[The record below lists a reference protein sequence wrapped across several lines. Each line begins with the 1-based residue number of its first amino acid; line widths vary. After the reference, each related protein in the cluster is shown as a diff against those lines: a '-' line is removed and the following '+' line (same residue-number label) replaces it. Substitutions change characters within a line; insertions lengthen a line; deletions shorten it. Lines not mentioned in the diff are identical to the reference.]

1 MTTTAHFT
9 ETRNPLLLPA
19 AGTLVASFASIA
31 FGTYAD
37 GSPGADPGL
46 VEFLVPCAI
55 ALVTTGVVFGIVLP
69 RALRHDSAA
78 GTALTLAVLGAAL
91 VAFAF
96 WSGLVLP
103 LAVGG
108 LIAGRHTRSAAGTVA
123 VALSALTLV
132 AYVAVYVADWMSTN
146 NIG

>member
-1 MTTTAHFT
+1 MTTTAHVT
-9 ETRNPLLLPA
+9 QTRNPLLVPA
-19 AGTLVASFASIA
+19 AATLVASFASIA

-55 ALVTTGVVFGIVLP
+55 ALATTGVVFGIVLP
-69 RALRHDSAA
+69 RALRQPSAP
-78 GTALTLAVLGAAL
+78 GTALTLAALGAVL
-91 VAFAF
+91 VAFVF

-108 LIAGRHTRSAAGTVA
+108 LIAGRHTKSTAGTIA
-123 VALSALTLV
+123 VALSVLTMV
-132 AYVAVYVADWMSTN
+132 AYVAVYVSDWMSTN
-146 NIG
+146 NVM

>member
-1 MTTTAHFT
+1 MTTTAHFAQ
-9 ETRNPLLLPA
+9 TRNPLLVPA
-19 AGTLVASFASIA
+19 AATLVASFASIA

-55 ALVTTGVVFGIVLP
+55 ALATTGVVFGIVLP
-69 RALRHDSAA
+69 RALRQTSAP
-78 GTALTLAVLGAAL
+78 GTALTLAALGAVL
-91 VAFAF
+91 VAFVF

-108 LIAGRHTRSAAGTVA
+108 LIAGRHTKSTAGTIA
-123 VALSALTLV
+123 VALSVLTMV
-132 AYVAVYVADWMSTN
+132 AYVAVYVSDWMSTN
-146 NIG
+146 NVM

>member
-1 MTTTAHFT
+1 MTTTAHVT
-9 ETRNPLLLPA
+9 QTRNPLLVPA
-19 AGTLVASFASIA
+19 AATLVASFASIA

-55 ALVTTGVVFGIVLP
+55 ALATTGVVFGIVLP
-69 RALRHDSAA
+69 RALRQPSAP
-78 GTALTLAVLGAAL
+78 GTALTLAVLGAVL
-91 VAFAF
+91 VAFVF
-96 WSGLVLP
+96 WSGVVLP

-108 LIAGRHTRSAAGTVA
+108 LIAGRHTKSTAGTVA
-123 VALSALTLV
+123 VALSALTCV
-132 AYVAVYVADWMSTN
+132 AYVAVYISDWMATN